1 MHRTIPCDDV
11 AGEGRQRLADRRPSP
26 PTPSFRPDGPARP
39 SSCSLLAAALAL
51 GLALGCGHPAAATE
65 RSAGPP
71 PDAGAA
77 AAAEDPVAALR
88 TEVDALKRAY
98 EARIAALE
106 ARIAELEARQGAETP
121 TETAA
126 ETGQAPEREQPTGPA
141 DEPDELAALRA
152 AARAAAGGQ
161 EPPATATPAAGAAT
175 GEISSGPREATFGR
189 ERNLNRLNPEISMTG
204 NIVGIATDAGR
215 EEFQA
220 KEFELN
226 LQSALDPFSSTKWTL
241 SVNEEGVDVEEGYID
256 YSALGHGLTLTAGKF
271 RQSFGVLNRWHS
283 HALPQ
288 VDYPLVIQS
297 YLGEEGLAQT
307 GLSLDWVLP
316 HGWADTNSL
325 TVQVTD
331 ASADVFGGKD
341 FQHLSTLAHLSNY
354 WDLSPS
360 TYFELGLSGVDGE
373 TAEGGTARVW
383 GSDLTLDWAPPG
395 RAKYREVRWRTELMR
410 SERDDAT
417 GLRQDA
423 WGGYSYLEGLLTRNL
438 WAGVRYDRVEDSLD
452 PSRVRE
458 AIVPY
463 VTWWQSEFVR
473 LRGEYRM
480 FDEGLG
486 AGNRNAFTLQLT
498 WAAGPHKH
506 ENY

>member
-1 MHRTIPCDDV
+1 M
-11 AGEGRQRLADRRPSP
+11 DRSTRST
-26 PTPSFRPDGPARP
+26 PTPLPSAEAARP
-39 SSCSLLAAALAL
+39 RHRLLTLALCCGLATLLAA
-51 GLALGCGHPAAATE
+51 GLCPTAARAD
-65 RSAGPP
+65 
-71 PDAGAA
+71 DAGGSGGAGGFGGPSQA
-77 AAAEDPVAALR
+77 DDPVAALR
-88 TEVDALKRAY
+88 AEVAAMKSTY
-98 EARIAALE
+98 EQKIAALE
-106 ARIAELEARQGAETP
+106 ARIAELEARQGSRQQGQTGAG
-121 TETAA
+121 AA
-126 ETGQAPEREQPTGPA
+126 AGTQAGEASPTGGGGG
-141 DEPDELAALRA
+141 DQLAALRA
-152 AARAAAGGQ
+152 AARAAAGGSAPSGSGGTGTSTGGAPSQ
-161 EPPATATPAAGAAT
+161 EAP
-175 GEISSGPREATFGR
+175 SRPREATFGR

-204 NIVGIATDAGR
+204 NLVGIATDAGR

-241 SVNEEGVDVEEGYID
+241 SVNDEGVDVEEGYID

-271 RQSFGVLNRWHS
+271 RQSFGVLNRWHG

-288 VDYPLVIQS
+288 VDYPLVIQN
-297 YLGEEGLAQT
+297 YLGAEGLAQT

-341 FQHLSTLAHLSNY
+341 FKHLSTLAHLSNY

-438 WAGVRYDRVEDSLD
+438 WAGVRYDRVEDPLD
-452 PSRVRE
+452 PGRVRE

-486 AGNRNAFTLQLT
+486 AGNQNAFTLQLT